1 MAFGKETSVVALRVG
16 DIQIGLFDPDPTGN
30 GSQKAT
36 VDVQVIMS
44 DGRVVVRQFNL
55 VDHVSGATI
64 TQLQTLAAT
73 LRAKAI
79 AEILP

>member
-1 MAFGKETSVVALRVG
+1 MAFGKQASVVAVDIG
-16 DIQIGLFDPDPTGN
+16 DMQIGLFDPKPT
-30 GSQKAT
+30 SSQAQKAT

-44 DGRVVVRQFNL
+44 DGRIEVRQFNL
-55 VDHVSGATI
+55 VDHVSAGTI

-73 LRAKAI
+73 LRTKAV